1 MFIKIKYILLLM
13 MASILIVSCSKDQL
27 DTESL
32 ICEEPVVYDDVRGV
46 ISASCGYTE
55 CHNGLGSL
63 DNYNNFAGIETYLF
77 SGAFSSRVFIS
88 RDMPPS
94 YAVGA
99 TSLTEE
105 ELNLLKCWEQNGFS
119 EF

>member
-1 MFIKIKYILLLM
+1 MTTKIKYILLLA
-13 MASILIVSCSKDQL
+13 MASILIIACSKDQL
-27 DTESL
+27 DVESL
-32 ICEEPVVYDDVRGV
+32 ICEEPIVYDDVRGV

-63 DNYNNFAGIETYLF
+63 DNYNNFAGIESHLS
-77 SGAFSSRVFIS
+77 SGGFSSRVFIS